1 MPYELQPV
9 TLDTIHALLPK
20 YIDDNHIIIGSYEDM
35 MDVILRMIKAQYF
48 FAIDK
53 EVLRCCMEDLTYMY
67 CPGDDVNKDRVLSL
81 LEPSDDEDEDD
92 EGLIG
97 GIEEIPT
104 P

>member
-9 TLDTIHALLPK
+9 TLDTIHGIIPK
-20 YIDDNHIIIGSYEDM
+20 FIDDNQIIIGSYEDM

-81 LEPSDDEDEDD
+81 LEPSDEEDE
-92 EGLIG
+92 EGSG
-97 GIEEIPT
+97 DIEDIPA